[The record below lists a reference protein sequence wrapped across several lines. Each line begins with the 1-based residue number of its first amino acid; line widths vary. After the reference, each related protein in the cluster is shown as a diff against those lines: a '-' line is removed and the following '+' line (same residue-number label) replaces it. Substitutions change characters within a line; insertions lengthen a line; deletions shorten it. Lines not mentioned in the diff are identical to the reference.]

1 MMPRIGD
8 HLRRGAREEA
18 MLAEHIGA
26 AQHANFKSRRLVA
39 FDQETHRVLAV
50 GPHRVDRELCR
61 SHALHYLQSEDRT
74 R

>member
-1 MMPRIGD
+1 
-8 HLRRGAREEA
+8 
-18 MLAEHIGA
+18 
-26 AQHANFKSRRLVA
+26 
-39 FDQETHRVLAV
+39 V